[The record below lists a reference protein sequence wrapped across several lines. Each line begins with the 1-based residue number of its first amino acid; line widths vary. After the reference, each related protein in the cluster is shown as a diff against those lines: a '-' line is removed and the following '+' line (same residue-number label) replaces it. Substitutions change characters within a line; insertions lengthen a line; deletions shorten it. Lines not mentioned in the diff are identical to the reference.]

1 MWWIFFHFFF
11 LFLFLVFDHH
21 KSFLSWKKWE
31 PKALSCYSAG
41 HKEELDEEPP
51 STFWSFSDMK
61 GKIGE
66 FTYCM
71 SKYVSESERSTKWPV
86 LLSRWHVSFEVQSH
100 SWNCSEIFSMAKKR
114 RQYRRDEY
122 TTEAFFWSVWGNL
135 VNNCVW
141 KPIWS
146 KGVSFVITV
155 CAPHIFLNHANDVWA
170 ARTCA
175 WNRLCTN

>member
-1 MWWIFFHFFF
+1 MKAMWWIFFHFFF

-100 SWNCSEIFSMAKKR
+100 SWNCSEIFSMAKQTLPVSSR
-114 RQYRRDEY
+114 WIHHRS
-122 TTEAFFWSVWGNL
+122 FLLVSVGKS
-135 VNNCVW
+135 C
-141 KPIWS
+141 KQ
-146 KGVSFVITV
+146 
-155 CAPHIFLNHANDVWA
+155 
-170 ARTCA
+170 
-175 WNRLCTN
+175 LCLKADLI